1 MIVFGIDIPLVEI
14 IFTLAVIMFILF
26 IESLFI
32 ILMLVRQMNKTKKM
46 AELIQNLSG
55 TLLEVKRTEVEGFQN
70 LKKK

>member
-32 ILMLVRQMNKTKKM
+32 IMMLVKQMNKTKKM
-46 AELIQNLSG
+46 GELLQNLSQ
-55 TLLEVKRTEVEGFQN
+55 TLLEVKRTEVEGFRG
-70 LKKK
+70 LKRK